1 MTCYVGFG
9 FVFCIGETKH
19 GLMVVIRGNKNEERE
34 KENREIRVERVK
46 YKKEKE
52 PGKLI
57 LQKEPKRRRR
67 AASSTIPLNE
77 VRKPL
82 KRRLR
87 RRSVN

>member
-1 MTCYVGFG
+1 M
-9 FVFCIGETKH
+9 
-19 GLMVVIRGNKNEERE
+19 
-34 KENREIRVERVK
+34 K

-52 PGKLI
+52 PGKNKA
-57 LQKEPKRRRR
+57 KEPKRRRR

-82 KRRLR
+82 KRRLK

>member
-1 MTCYVGFG
+1 M
-9 FVFCIGETKH
+9 K
-19 GLMVVIRGNKNEERE
+19 KE
-34 KENREIRVERVK
+34 KKRTGKIRVERVK